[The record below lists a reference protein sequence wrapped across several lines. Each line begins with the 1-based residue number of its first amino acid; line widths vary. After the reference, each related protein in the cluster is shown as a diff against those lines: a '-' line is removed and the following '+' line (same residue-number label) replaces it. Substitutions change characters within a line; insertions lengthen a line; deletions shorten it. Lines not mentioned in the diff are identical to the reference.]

1 MLYFQLRCEDNIFL
15 ASGQIFNIFFVILYA
30 KYVYVRSIVE
40 YIVET
45 LTTAWY
51 LACVVAPYLLPG
63 FVVAGVLHVIFP
75 AGGNYKRFSH
85 SGLKN
90 VIAAAFYGLMRPES
104 SGRSV
109 GAALDLRRGGASKGS
124 CISFLISSAQSGP
137 DGFLSAGLLISW
149 PFALIRVFFAFVTA
163 IFTGLLVTTSPDEQ
177 EHRSHRR
184 HHMFR
189 GGDDAAAAPSSFRQ
203 MLGKALF
210 YAFVR
215 MPRYVGRWLILGLLL
230 GAFLMVCVPD
240 DVLEFFQNDTV
251 FSVLFVLVLIPFIH
265 VCATGSVPIAAALLM
280 KGITPGAVLVF
291 LIAGTASN
299 FLGLK
304 ALRKSF
310 GWRIL
315 LIFTGCIL
323 AGSIFFGFVTDSRL
337 PRGLFLSR
345 LPHIQAEGFESP
357 GLVCA
362 LSAVVLLMLIVAGHL
377 LHWRHKREL
386 SRRKRKKQAETKYR
400 TTAERHIGERD
411 ERGVLQMHRAVRV
424 TMLFSVED
432 VADHD
437 AALALSRN
445 LRHME
450 GIDDCEVSF
459 HRKQMMV
466 RGVNLSPEYIIDAV
480 ADAGVSATFIRELNP
495 DELKN
500 DTSTQ

>member
-1 MLYFQLRCEDNIFL
+1 MHNVNL
-15 ASGQIFNIFFVILYA
+15 
-30 KYVYVRSIVE
+30 IVE
-40 YIVET
+40 YFINT
-45 LTTAWY
+45 LTAAWY
-51 LACVVAPYLLPG
+51 LAAVVAPYLLLG
-63 FVVAGVLHVIFP
+63 FVIDGILHVISPSGVSF
-75 AGGNYKRFSH
+75 KRFAH
-85 SGLKN
+85 PGLKN
-90 VIAAAFYGLMRPES
+90 VIRAAVHGLLRPES

-109 GAALDLRRGGASKGS
+109 GAAIDLRRGGASKGAS
-124 CISFLISSAQSGP
+124 ISFLISSAQSGP
-137 DGFLSAGLLISW
+137 DGFLAAWSMISF
-149 PFALIRVFFAFVTA
+149 PFAFIRVVIAFITA
-163 IFTGLLVTTSPDEQ
+163 IFAGLLVTTSPDEQ
-177 EHRSHRR
+177 EHKSHHR

-203 MLGKALF
+203 ILGKALF

-291 LIAGTASN
+291 LMAGTASH

-315 LIFTGCIL
+315 LIYTGCVL

-345 LPHIQAEGFESP
+345 LPHIQAAGFESP
-357 GLVCA
+357 GLVCV

-386 SRRKRKKQAETKYR
+386 SRRKRKEQAETKYR

-411 ERGVLQMHRAVRV
+411 ERGVLQTRRAVSV
-424 TMLFSVED
+424 TMLFSVD
-432 VADHD
+432 DLPSQD
-437 AALALSRN
+437 AASVLGSAI
-445 LRHME
+445 RHME
-450 GIDDCEVSF
+450 GIEDCEVSF
-459 HRKQMMV
+459 RRRQVLV
-466 RGVNLSPEYIIDAV
+466 RGVNLSPDYIVEAV
-480 ADAGVSATFIRELNP
+480 AEAGFTAKFIREINP
-495 DELKN
+495 DELKK
-500 DTSTQ
+500 